1 MIDAIFPYFVD
12 ELVKLSTKQR
22 STPSQKRMVRDFAIL
37 GATSAPLV
45 SGMLSLIEKG
55 EFSPKGTNPARW
67 LASRVAGGLIGG
79 AVYPTIRR
87 QLAGPLKRKKKL

>member
-12 ELVKLSTKQR
+12 EIIKLSTKKR
-22 STPSQKRMVRDFAIL
+22 SVPAQKRMVRDFAIL

-55 EFSPKGTNPARW
+55 EFAPKGANPARW
-67 LASRVAGGLIGG
+67 LASRIAGGLIGG
-79 AVYPTIRR
+79 AAFPSIRR
-87 QLAGPLKRKKKL
+87 HLAGPSRRKKS